1 MATNVTPFPRL
12 PTAPKEINEKYI
24 SDLVRA
30 LEIFLRQAQNPQL
43 NLQEIPTDGNNNL
56 LSQGDI
62 YIADGGFLKIVG
74 KTEIHSGTVLATTS
88 LGTVT
93 VSVS

>member
-1 MATNVTPFPRL
+1 MATNVPPFPRL
-12 PTAPKEINEKYI
+12 PTAPKEIDAKYI

-56 LSQGDI
+56 LAQGDI
-62 YIADGGFLKIVG
+62 FISDGGFLKIIG
-74 KTEIHSGTVLATTS
+74 ANEIHSGSVSATVS
-88 LGTVT
+88 VGT